1 MTKRERKGGIKMA
14 GRKMMSKE
22 VTSTMVKV
30 AKIEVVNGT
39 PKAVNLPDEMII
51 GNVSMDH
58 AQRILNKK
66 FGEPVTILELS
77 TETKVYE
84 MAVEDFIKVAIVK
97 E

>member
-1 MTKRERKGGIKMA
+1 MA

-22 VTSTMVKV
+22 VTSTTIKV

-39 PKAVNLPDEMII
+39 PKAVNLPDEVII
-51 GNVSMDH
+51 GNVSIDH

-66 FGEPVTILELS
+66 FGEPVTILELFA
-77 TETKVYE
+77 ETKIYE
-84 MAVEDFIKVAIVK
+84 MAVEDFIRVAQIK